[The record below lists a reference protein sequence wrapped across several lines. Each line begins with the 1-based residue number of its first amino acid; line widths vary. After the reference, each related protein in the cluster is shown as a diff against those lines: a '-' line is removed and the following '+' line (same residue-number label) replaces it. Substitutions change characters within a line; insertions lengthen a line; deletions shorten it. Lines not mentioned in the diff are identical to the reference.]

1 MSIDVRVTT
10 LDPGFMCLS
19 YFPVVMTKHHDGG
32 NLYKKAFSLGLMV
45 PKSTAIMAGSMAAD
59 IALEQ

>member
-1 MSIDVRVTT
+1 MIRQH
-10 LDPGFMCLS
+10 GQ
-19 YFPVVMTKHHDGG
+19 G
-32 NLYKKAFSLGLMV
+32 NLYKKAFNLGLMV

>member
-1 MSIDVRVTT
+1 MIRQH
-10 LDPGFMCLS
+10 GQ
-19 YFPVVMTKHHDGG
+19 G